1 MTSAASEQLV
11 MTSAAS
17 EQLVID
23 ILNVC
28 RDILEKE
35 RHNGGQAVDLI
46 MATRGTW
53 ALKANPKNIY
63 KRCQRVSKYVSEY
76 GRHDA
81 LVLPD
86 ITASK
91 RSWEANCM
99 LFRQSLKQSFAAS
112 HPPPAWWPDV
122 PFVVFDLAE
131 DSDS

>member
-28 RDILEKE
+28 RDIFEKE

-76 GRHDA
+76 GRNEA

-86 ITASK
+86 VTASK
-91 RSWEANCM
+91 RQWEAQIPCFKHALKN
-99 LFRQSLKQSFAAS
+99 SLAAS